1 MSLTRDE
8 VKSLADLARL
18 QLSDGEIAKAEKELD
33 AILKFVDR
41 LQKIDASGVEPQ
53 SMHARIYPFEFPIA
67 KGEPTVGPGRV
78 REGEGGKRINMQT
91 QYRRCEERVRERRG
105 NLTDILRHVV
115 FRSKNQCKIA
125 SSSDSSQRR
134 NSI

>member
-53 SMHARIYPFEFPIA
+53 SMPARDTGWREDVALDCDEVTREYILSIASKMTGAGYIPAVFEKA
-67 KGEPTVGPGRV
+67 KGE
-78 REGEGGKRINMQT
+78 
-91 QYRRCEERVRERRG
+91 RG
-105 NLTDILRHVV
+105 
-115 FRSKNQCKIA
+115 
-125 SSSDSSQRR
+125 
-134 NSI
+134 

>member
-53 SMHARIYPFEFPIA
+53 SMPARDTGWREDVALDCDEVTREYILSNFPSRKGNLLSVPAVFEKA
-67 KGEPTVGPGRV
+67 KGE
-78 REGEGGKRINMQT
+78 
-91 QYRRCEERVRERRG
+91 RG
-105 NLTDILRHVV
+105 
-115 FRSKNQCKIA
+115 
-125 SSSDSSQRR
+125 
-134 NSI
+134 